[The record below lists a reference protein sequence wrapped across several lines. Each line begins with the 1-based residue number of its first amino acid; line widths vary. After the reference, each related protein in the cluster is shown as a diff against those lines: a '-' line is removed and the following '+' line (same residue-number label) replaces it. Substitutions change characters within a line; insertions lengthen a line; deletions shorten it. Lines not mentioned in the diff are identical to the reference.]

1 MYLYLSTFMKLF
13 FKKTLGDSE
22 KDCKNFGSESELE
35 LNGNHFSYKWNES
48 ELVPN
53 IDQRIGTDRGPKNL
67 EWLTVRPL

>member
-1 MYLYLSTFMKLF
+1 MLEIELFWNFLGKLWIWIGTGTERKSF
-13 FKKTLGDSE
+13 S
-22 KDCKNFGSESELE
+22 NRW
-35 LNGNHFSYKWNES
+35 NGS